1 MTISLFNY
9 VKFTFK
15 NVIKKK
21 SSILFPTIVLVASIC
36 MGIVL
41 TSVIPIKYLDLISFL
56 YTILLIIITIIFSSI
71 KALNL
76 FKDLEVEGI
85 EILSL
90 SKPISRRS
98 LVIGKLISFSLLN
111 LIWSCVFFICGL
123 LFFYANNSFN
133 QIFLKSS
140 LLLLLVFVAFLSLDY

>member
-1 MTISLFNY
+1 MTISLFSY

-21 SSILFPTIVLVASIC
+21 SSIFFPVIVLVTSLII
-36 MGIVL
+36 GIILV
-41 TSVIPIKYLDLISFL
+41 SAIPNKYLELISFL

-90 SKPISRRS
+90 SKPISRNS
-98 LVIGKLISFSLLN
+98 LVMGKLISFSFLN
-111 LIWSCVFFICGL
+111 LIW
-123 LFFYANNSFN
+123 
-133 QIFLKSS
+133 
-140 LLLLLVFVAFLSLDY
+140 

>member
-36 MGIVL
+36 VGIVL
-41 TSVIPIKYLDLISFL
+41 TSVIPFKYLDLISFL
-56 YTILLIIITIIFSSI
+56 YTILLIIMTIIFSSI

-111 LIWSCVFFICGL
+111 LI
-123 LFFYANNSFN
+123 
-133 QIFLKSS
+133 
-140 LLLLLVFVAFLSLDY
+140 